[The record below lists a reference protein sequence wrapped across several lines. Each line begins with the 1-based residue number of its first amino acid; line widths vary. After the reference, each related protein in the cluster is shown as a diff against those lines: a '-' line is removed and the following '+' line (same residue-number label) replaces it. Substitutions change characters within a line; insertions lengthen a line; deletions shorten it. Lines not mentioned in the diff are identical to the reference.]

1 MPREGVQVRARA
13 RIPQTDFLI
22 LASHRRISPP
32 LSDATVWP
40 SGLNATLLNARVR
53 IPQTD
58 GMIPTPRCE
67 GAAIRT
73 ERNAE
78 HPIRMPREG
87 AQVRA
92 RSCIPQT
99 DG

>member
-1 MPREGVQVRARA
+1 MHREGA
-13 RIPQTDFLI
+13 LMY
-22 LASHRRISPP
+22 
-32 LSDATVWP
+32 
-40 SGLNATLLNARVR
+40 ARVR

-58 GMIPTPRCE
+58 GMIPTTRCDGE
-67 GAAIRT
+67 AIRT
-73 ERNAE
+73 ERNAFE
-78 HPIRMPREG
+78 RSMPREG

>member
-13 RIPQTDFLI
+13 RIPQTDGI
-22 LASHRRISPP
+22 
-32 LSDATVWP
+32 
-40 SGLNATLLNARVR
+40 
-53 IPQTD
+53 
-58 GMIPTPRCE
+58 IPTPRCD

-92 RSCIPQT
+92 RARIPQIDSPHT
-99 DG
+99 PRCDGEAIRTERNAIDSRSMPREGVQVRDTLLYAP